1 MRALARN
8 SLTSR
13 MLWKRGTDLRRCGL
27 LARGM
32 TQCAAQCRAHE
43 RQLLNADALIN
54 INHTKLSCCSS
65 MLLAAATLG
74 NSCPPSRLVLT
85 MPPNLVSWALSRP
98 QIAYS
103 SPRRVLQVWR
113 GLSSLSSSSFVR
125 DSRDISVR
133 DISCPRFQ
141 RRSPSDKYLASVVDT
156 LD

>member
-74 NSCPPSRLVLT
+74 NSCPPSRAWSSQCRQIWYRERCRDRRSLIRVRDVSCRSEEAF
-85 MPPNLVSWALSRP
+85 PPCRP
-98 QIAYS
+98 
-103 SPRRVLQVWR
+103 P
-113 GLSSLSSSSFVR
+113 LSSATRETFR
-125 DSRDISVR
+125 
-133 DISCPRFQ
+133 
-141 RRSPSDKYLASVVDT
+141 
-156 LD
+156 